1 MKRVF
6 VVEDHLIMRQVL
18 SMLVQ
23 RMPSL
28 ELCGEAE
35 SAETALQAIPT
46 SSPDIVLIDVSL
58 PGMNGIE
65 LAGHIRAGQPN
76 LPILF
81 ISGHDESVY
90 AEQAY
95 QVGAQGYTM
104 KGDPM
109 AIMTAVQDVLQ
120 GKLYFKTLPKA
131 VRSTKN

>member
-6 VVEDHLIMRQVL
+6 VVEDHLVMRQ
-18 SMLVQ
+18 MLATLIG

-28 ELCGEAE
+28 ELCGEAD
-35 SAETALQAIPT
+35 SAEKALQEIPAA
-46 SSPDIVLIDVSL
+46 SPDIILIDVSL

-65 LAGHIRAGQPN
+65 LARHLRAEQPD

-81 ISGHDESVY
+81 LSGHDESVY
-90 AEQAY
+90 AEQAL

-109 AIMTAVQDVLQ
+109 AIINALQGVLQ
-120 GKLYFKTLPKA
+120 ET
-131 VRSTKN
+131 S